1 MIKEIFEN
9 YTIDEYGNIY
19 SKYRNKYLKHLLDK
33 DGYHYVWLSKEKGQR
48 RYKVHK
54 LVAQAFIPNPN
65 NKPQIDHI
73 DRNKSN
79 NYYKNLRWA
88 TQKENSNN
96 PNTIKHLK
104 NIGKKYKIKYGK
116 KISNK
121 NGNEYISII
130 EASKK
135 TRIPR
140 SNIQYHL
147 KNKTGEWKYV

>member
-54 LVAQAFIPNPN
+54 LVAQAFIPNPD

-135 TRIPR
+135 TKIPR

>member
-54 LVAQAFIPNPN
+54 LVAQAFIPNPD

-104 NIGKKYKIKYGK
+104 NI
-116 KISNK
+116 
-121 NGNEYISII
+121 
-130 EASKK
+130 
-135 TRIPR
+135 
-140 SNIQYHL
+140 
-147 KNKTGEWKYV
+147 

>member
-54 LVAQAFIPNPN
+54 LVAQAFIPNPD

-116 KISNK
+116 KFLTK
-121 NGNEYISII
+121 MEM
-130 EASKK
+130 
-135 TRIPR
+135 
-140 SNIQYHL
+140 NI
-147 KNKTGEWKYV
+147 

>member
-54 LVAQAFIPNPN
+54 LVAQAFIPNPD